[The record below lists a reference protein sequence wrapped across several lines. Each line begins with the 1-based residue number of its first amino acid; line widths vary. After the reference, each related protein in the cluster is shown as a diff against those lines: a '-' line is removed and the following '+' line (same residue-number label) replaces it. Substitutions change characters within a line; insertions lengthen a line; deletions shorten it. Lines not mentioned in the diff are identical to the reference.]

1 MYGVSAARLQACSQV
16 RSDTALQI
24 VTLIVWCA
32 GRFFLYTSYYSIFG
46 ALFGFTNFGRM
57 VAIDNTINGLVGLL
71 QLPLTNWGLHGL
83 GGNFTAIN
91 IIQVSF
97 LWCCSA
103 PLHGSAMQ
111 RTWYRRALSGEEA
124 LRRRPLQPGV
134 ELLLSMWACM
144 VICKQGPSMLPGS
157 KTLCCVAPHL
167 RSSSAEAG
175 ILALP

>member
-1 MYGVSAARLQACSQV
+1 M
-16 RSDTALQI
+16 ALQI

-91 IIQVSF
+91 IIQVSPQLF
-97 LWCCSA
+97 PAQLPCISGTCRGLGYTQILDWSA
-103 PLHGSAMQ
+103 D
-111 RTWYRRALSGEEA
+111 
-124 LRRRPLQPGV
+124 
-134 ELLLSMWACM
+134 
-144 VICKQGPSMLPGS
+144 
-157 KTLCCVAPHL
+157 
-167 RSSSAEAG
+167 
-175 ILALP
+175 

>member
-1 MYGVSAARLQACSQV
+1 MAVELLDNQYGCERASDQQLHAAS
-16 RSDTALQI
+16 QI

-91 IIQVSF
+91 IIQV
-97 LWCCSA
+97 
-103 PLHGSAMQ
+103 
-111 RTWYRRALSGEEA
+111 
-124 LRRRPLQPGV
+124 RPLWFPGAA
-134 ELLLSMWACM
+134 LWGM
-144 VICKQGPSMLPGS
+144 
-157 KTLCCVAPHL
+157 
-167 RSSSAEAG
+167 RSAEQQ
-175 ILALP
+175 